1 MIDVTALILTF
12 NEEQN
17 IGRTLGALKFIERV
31 LIIDSFSTDET
42 IRVAHLAHPSVRV
55 ETRAFDSFAGQCNFG
70 LAQITTEWV
79 LSIDAD
85 YVLTP
90 ELGREIAA
98 LNPGFDTGGYSA
110 QFRYCI
116 FGYALRDTVYPA
128 RTILYRRALARYQDE
143 GHGHR
148 VIVDGKIDNLMGKVD
163 HDDRKPLSHWIRS
176 QDRYAAIEA
185 KHLLNAQRNALKLQ
199 DRIRLR
205 IYFAP
210 ILMFGYLL
218 LARGLICDGWR
229 GWYYISQR
237 VIAELLLSIRLLEE
251 KKHLKEMAS

>member
-12 NEEQN
+12 NEERN
-17 IGRTLGALKFIERV
+17 IARTLDVLKFVERV

-42 IRVAHLAHPSVRV
+42 IRLAHLTHPSVQV

-70 LAQITTEWV
+70 LSKITTEWV
-79 LSIDAD
+79 LSLDAD

-90 ELGREIAA
+90 ELAREIAQLA
-98 LNPGFDTGGYSA
+98 PQTNVAGYSA

-116 FGYALRDTVYPA
+116 FGRPLRATIYPA
-128 RTILYRRALARYQDE
+128 RTILYRRALAHYRDE

-148 VIVDGKIDNLMGKVD
+148 VTVNGKITKLVGKID
-163 HDDRKPLSHWIRS
+163 HDDRKSFTHWIHS
-176 QDRYAAIEA
+176 QDRYATIEA
-185 KHLLNAQRNALKLQ
+185 QHLLHAQADALTLP

-210 ILMFGYLL
+210 ILVFGYLL
-218 LARGLICDGWR
+218 FARGLILDGWP
-229 GWYYISQR
+229 GWYYVSQR
-237 VIAELLLSIRLLEE
+237 VIAEFLLSIRLLAARNSLENG
-251 KKHLKEMAS
+251 